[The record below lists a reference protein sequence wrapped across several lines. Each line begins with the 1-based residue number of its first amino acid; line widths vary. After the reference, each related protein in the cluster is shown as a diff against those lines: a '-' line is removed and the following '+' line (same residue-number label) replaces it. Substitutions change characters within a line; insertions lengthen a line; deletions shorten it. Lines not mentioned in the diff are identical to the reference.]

1 MKAAMTLRFAFAL
14 SLALAVAGC
23 GFTPPDGPPHPSRM
37 GRFLGLVSRCGCA
50 DITASRMLAEF
61 PKAVEGRYTPAEI
74 STMRGYVADGLYEN
88 YDNQYEICAE
98 ACGQRCAVET
108 VARALDAGTGAAMCP
123 ITEGGLHTTFGRF
136 TGDSPVR

>member
-1 MKAAMTLRFAFAL
+1 MTLHSAFTL
-14 SLALAVAGC
+14 FIALAVAGC
-23 GFTPPDGPPHPSRM
+23 TFTPPDGPPHPSRM

-61 PKAVEGRYTPAEI
+61 PQAVAGRYTPSELA
-74 STMRGYVADGLYEN
+74 TMRGYVADGLYEN
-88 YDNQYEICAE
+88 YDNQIEICAE

-108 VARALDAGTGAAMCP
+108 VARALDVGTGVATCP

-136 TGDSPVR
+136 SNDSVLP